1 MEGRSDQFDLVIVF
15 ADQIDICTVMHEHVL
30 TSTNMYERGVVK
42 TLNMNALVALLPTG
56 TKYIV

>member
-30 TSTNMYERGVVK
+30 TSTNMHEQGVVK
-42 TLNMNALVALLPTG
+42 TLNMNALGALLLTG